1 MAVKDS
7 RQHIPDTF
15 EYVFSQYRAGFVSI
29 AQSYVLDRDVAS
41 DIVTDSFMYVWEHRN
56 ELAWDDNIKGYIYMA
71 VRARCVSWLRSYQ
84 AAHRDDETGRRRNW
98 RIESAIAVLDDDN
111 VSGRIFSNEV
121 HAIYRRE
128 LARMP
133 RLTRDIF
140 LASREYGRTYQEI
153 AVMLDRH
160 VKSIDNALQRVK
172 HKLEKLIEER
182 NG

>member
-1 MAVKDS
+1 M
-7 RQHIPDTF
+7 PGTF
-15 EYVFSQYRAGFVSI
+15 ESDMDGTFESDMDGTFKVM
-29 AQSYVLDRDVAS
+29 QS
-41 DIVTDSFMYVWEHRN
+41 
-56 ELAWDDNIKGYIYMA
+56 
-71 VRARCVSWLRSYQ
+71 
-84 AAHRDDETGRRRNW
+84 DETGRRRNW

-153 AVMLDRH
+153 AVMYGIKVRK
-160 VKSIDNALQRVK
+160 VTAEMQRALAILRK
-172 HKLEKLIEER
+172 ALKDYL
-182 NG
+182 

>member
-29 AQSYVLDRDVAS
+29 AQSYVLDRDVAP
-41 DIVTDSFMYVWEHRN
+41 DIVTYSFMYVWEHRN

-71 VRARCVSWLRSYQ
+71 VRARCISWLRSYQ
-84 AAHRDDETGRRRNW
+84 AAHRDDDETGRRRNW

-153 AVMLDRH
+153 AVMYGIKVRK
-160 VKSIDNALQRVK
+160 VTAEMQRALAILRK
-172 HKLEKLIEER
+172 ALKDYL
-182 NG
+182 